1 MKQSIMWKAALC
13 GAAIVGMA
21 MMAGCGSD
29 KAASSQAASA
39 AQPKGEL
46 LQQIKQRGK
55 LIVGTASGFPPY
67 EFIDTS
73 KSEKTVTGID
83 MALAQKI
90 ADKLGVKLEIQ
101 DMNFS
106 AILSSMAANKVDI
119 AISGMTPTAERKKAV
134 DFSGVY
140 LNDHNVMLVRKE
152 DAGKYK
158 TLADF
163 YGKKIAVQKSTQQEK
178 LAKEHI
184 KDGQIVSLDKIGD
197 ALMEMQHG
205 KVDGVPAQQVVA
217 QQYLIMNPELADSGV
232 IFEGADSASAVA
244 VPKGNDDLL
253 KIINDV
259 ITESND
265 AGDFQK
271 WAKEYSELAVKNAKK

>member
-1 MKQSIMWKAALC
+1 MKQSMMWKAALC
-13 GAAIVGMA
+13 GAAVIGMA

-29 KAASSQAASA
+29 KGASSQAASG
-39 AQPKGEL
+39 AQPQGKL

-244 VPKGNDDLL
+244 VPKGNEDLL
-253 KIINDV
+253 KIINEV

>member
-1 MKQSIMWKAALC
+1 MKQSMMWKAALC

-29 KAASSQAASA
+29 KGASSQAAA
-39 AQPKGEL
+39 GAQPQGKL

-73 KSEKTVTGID
+73 KSEKNVTGID

-244 VPKGNDDLL
+244 VPKGNEDLL
-253 KIINDV
+253 KIINEV